1 MSKTDHKREMKELYY
16 PPRSAVVEVDVP
28 TLQFLMVD
36 GTGDPNTAASYSEA
50 VAALYAVSYTVKF
63 AMKRDAGQDYV
74 VMPLEGLWWAD
85 DLSSFARNDR
95 RHWQWTMMIMQ
106 PVEVSAARIE
116 AAMAAVHD
124 NKRLPGLDRLR
135 FEQFTEGRCAQTLH
149 IGPFS
154 DEAATIQR
162 LHDYI
167 AERSALRGRHH
178 EIYLSDIRRAAPERW
193 KTVIRQPMV

>member
-106 PVEVSAARIE
+106 PVAVSAARID
-116 AAMAAVHD
+116 AAIAAVHD
-124 NKRLPGLDRLR
+124 SKHLPGLDRLR

-167 AERSALRGRHH
+167 AERSALRGQHH